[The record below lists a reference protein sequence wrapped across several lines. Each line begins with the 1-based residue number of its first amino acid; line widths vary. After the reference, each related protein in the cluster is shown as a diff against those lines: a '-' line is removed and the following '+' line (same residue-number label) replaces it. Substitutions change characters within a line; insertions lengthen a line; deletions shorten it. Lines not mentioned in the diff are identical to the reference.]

1 MRKKIGIMQGRLL
14 RREIKSRMQS
24 FPIKQWK
31 KEFKYLNKLKLN
43 IMEWTIDYDKFDKNP
58 INTKNGQREIL
69 RLKEKYQ
76 IKIPSVTADFF
87 MQKPFFKKKFKKFE
101 SKIIKLISIL
111 ILNASY
117 LKIKYII
124 LPLVDRSSIKNRS
137 EEVKLINSLNRFV
150 PLLKQKNMNILF
162 ESDFKPKKLLKFIKF
177 FNKSNFGINYDTGNS
192 TNLNYIFENEM
203 IYFNYIKNVHLKD
216 RKVNGEST
224 RFGKGDTNFYKILN
238 FFKKKKYSGN
248 LILQS
253 YLPIYKDPRKEI
265 KYNLKDL
272 NKII

>member
-1 MRKKIGIMQGRLL
+1 M
-14 RREIKSRMQS
+14 E
-24 FPIKQWK
+24 

-216 RKVNGEST
+216 RKVNG
-224 RFGKGDTNFYKILN
+224 RIHKIWQ
-238 FFKKKKYSGN
+238 G
-248 LILQS
+248 
-253 YLPIYKDPRKEI
+253 
-265 KYNLKDL
+265 
-272 NKII
+272 

>member
-1 MRKKIGIMQGRLL
+1 MKKKIGIMQGRLL

-43 IMEWTIDYDKFDKNP
+43 IMEWTIDYNKFDKNP

-87 MQKPFFKKKFKKFE
+87 MQKPFFKKKYKKFE
-101 SKIIKLISIL
+101 SKIIKLISVL

-162 ESDFKPKKLLKFIKF
+162 ESDFKPKKLLEFIKF

-216 RKVNGEST
+216 RKVNGQSM

-238 FFKKKKYSGN
+238 FFKKKYNGN

-265 KYNLKDL
+265 KYNLKYL

>member
-265 KYNLKDL
+265 KYNLKYL

>member
-1 MRKKIGIMQGRLL
+1 MRKKIGIMQGRLT

-31 KEFKYLNKLKLN
+31 REFEYLNKLKLN
-43 IMEWTIDYDKFDKNP
+43 IMEWTIDYNKFDKNP

-69 RLKEKYQ
+69 RLKEKYK

-87 MQKPFFKKKFKKFE
+87 MQKPFFKKKYKKFE
-101 SKIIKLISIL
+101 SKIIKLISVL

-117 LKIKYII
+117 LKMKYII
-124 LPLVDRSSIKNRS
+124 LPLVDRSSIKHRS

-162 ESDFKPKKLLKFIKF
+162 ESDFKPKKLLEFIKF

-216 RKVNGEST
+216 RKVNGQSM

-265 KYNLKDL
+265 KYNLKYL